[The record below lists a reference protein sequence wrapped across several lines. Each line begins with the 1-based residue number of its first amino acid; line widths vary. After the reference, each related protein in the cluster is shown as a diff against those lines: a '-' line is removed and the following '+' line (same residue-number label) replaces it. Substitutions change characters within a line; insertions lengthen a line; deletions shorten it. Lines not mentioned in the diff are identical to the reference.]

1 MANTTSAKKA
11 ARKIARRAEVNKNRR
26 SRMRTSVR
34 KVEEALAA
42 GDKKTALAALRAAE
56 PELMRAAQHSVLH
69 KKSASRK
76 ISRLAHQVGA
86 LNG

>member
-1 MANTTSAKKA
+1 VL
-11 ARKIARRAEVNKNRR
+11 RRAEVNKNRR

-76 ISRLAHQVGA
+76 ISRLAHRVGA